1 MKKLGMWAVVALVGF
16 LMGKSAGSEVKSVS
30 DVVVKNVEAL
40 ASAIGSG
47 EFIECYD
54 SGKVDCF
61 GTV

>member
-16 LMGKSAGSEVKSVS
+16 LIGKSVESEVKPMN

-47 EFIECYD
+47 EFIECY
-54 SGKVDCF
+54 KL
-61 GTV
+61 